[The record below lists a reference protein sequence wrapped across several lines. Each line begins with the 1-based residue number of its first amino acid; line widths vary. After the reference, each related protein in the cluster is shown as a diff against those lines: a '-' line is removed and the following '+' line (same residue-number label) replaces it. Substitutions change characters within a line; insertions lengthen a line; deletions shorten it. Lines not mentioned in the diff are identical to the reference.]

1 MRNISNPLMTFWK
14 WTYRVIEIIQ
24 SLRNSPAICP
34 ISKNSKR
41 QSYFGIKIQEHLN
54 PDTISRL
61 YKKVVPLSILYG
73 WKLWCDLQ
81 QRDLQAPSTLQH
93 FICKTV
99 MDLHRLQDPTFVNLS
114 SNFFPYHPKKKNCST
129 SIGYVILILK
139 PLPYR
144 YFYIGCFPTYSP
156 PKANNFALFTTSL
169 LSC

>member
-61 YKKVVPLSILYG
+61 YKKVVTLSILRMKTLVWPTATRSPSTHHAPTLHLQNRYG
-73 WKLWCDLQ
+73 PPQTTRSDICESLFELLPISSEKEKLLYFDRL
-81 QRDLQAPSTLQH
+81 RDLDTKTLTIQI
-93 FICKTV
+93 F
-99 MDLHRLQDPTFVNLS
+99 LHRLLS
-114 SNFFPYHPKKKNCST
+114 YVQSPKSK
-129 SIGYVILILK
+129 
-139 PLPYR
+139 
-144 YFYIGCFPTYSP
+144 
-156 PKANNFALFTTSL
+156 
-169 LSC
+169 

>member
-61 YKKVVPLSILYG
+61 HKKSCPSIYSIRMKTLVWPTATRSPSTQHAQTLHMQNRYGPPQTTRSDICESLFELLPISSEKEKLLYFDR
-73 WKLWCDLQ
+73 L
-81 QRDLQAPSTLQH
+81 RDLDTKTLTIQI
-93 FICKTV
+93 F
-99 MDLHRLQDPTFVNLS
+99 LHRLLS
-114 SNFFPYHPKKKNCST
+114 YVQSPKSK
-129 SIGYVILILK
+129 
-139 PLPYR
+139 
-144 YFYIGCFPTYSP
+144 
-156 PKANNFALFTTSL
+156 
-169 LSC
+169 

>member
-61 YKKVVPLSILYG
+61 YKKSCHSIYFTDENSGVTYSNEISKHSSRSNTSFAKPLWTSTDYKIRHLWISLRTFSHIIRKRTALYFDR
-73 WKLWCDLQ
+73 L
-81 QRDLQAPSTLQH
+81 RDLDTKTLTIQI
-93 FICKTV
+93 F
-99 MDLHRLQDPTFVNLS
+99 LHRLLS
-114 SNFFPYHPKKKNCST
+114 YVQFPKSK
-129 SIGYVILILK
+129 
-139 PLPYR
+139 
-144 YFYIGCFPTYSP
+144 
-156 PKANNFALFTTSL
+156 
-169 LSC
+169 

>member
-61 YKKVVPLSILYG
+61 YKKSCHSIYSIRM
-73 WKLWCDLQ
+73 KIWCDLR
-81 QRDLQAPSTLQH
+81 QRDLQARSNTSYAKPLWA
-93 FICKTV
+93 F
-99 MDLHRLQDPTFVNLS
+99 HRLQDPTFVNLS

-156 PKANNFALFTTSL
+156 RKANNFALFTTSL

>member
-61 YKKVVPLSILYG
+61 YKKVVTLSILYG
-73 WKLWCDLQ
+73 WKFGVTYGNEISKHAPTLHMQNRYGPSTDYKIRHLWISLRTSSHIIRKRTALYFDRL
-81 QRDLQAPSTLQH
+81 RDLDT
-93 FICKTV
+93 KTFTIQIF
-99 MDLHRLQDPTFVNLS
+99 LHRLLS
-114 SNFFPYHPKKKNCST
+114 
-129 SIGYVILILK
+129 
-139 PLPYR
+139 
-144 YFYIGCFPTYSP
+144 
-156 PKANNFALFTTSL
+156 
-169 LSC
+169 

>member
-61 YKKVVPLSILYG
+61 YKKVVTLSILRMKTLV
-73 WKLWCDLQ
+73 WPTAT
-81 QRDLQAPSTLQH
+81 RSPSTHHAPTLHLQNRYGPPQTTRSD
-93 FICKTV
+93 ICES
-99 MDLHRLQDPTFVNLS
+99 LFELFPIS
-114 SNFFPYHPKKKNCST
+114 SEKELLST
-129 SIGYVILILK
+129 SIDYVILTLK

-144 YFYIGCFPTYSP
+144 YFYIGCFPTYSS

>member
-61 YKKVVPLSILYG
+61 YKKVVTLSILYG
-73 WKLWCDLQ
+73 WKFGVTYGNEISKHAPTLHMQNRYGPPQTTRSDICESLFELLPISEKEKLLYFDRL
-81 QRDLQAPSTLQH
+81 RDLDTKTLTIQI
-93 FICKTV
+93 F
-99 MDLHRLQDPTFVNLS
+99 LHRLLS
-114 SNFFPYHPKKKNCST
+114 YVQSPKSK
-129 SIGYVILILK
+129 
-139 PLPYR
+139 
-144 YFYIGCFPTYSP
+144 
-156 PKANNFALFTTSL
+156 
-169 LSC
+169 